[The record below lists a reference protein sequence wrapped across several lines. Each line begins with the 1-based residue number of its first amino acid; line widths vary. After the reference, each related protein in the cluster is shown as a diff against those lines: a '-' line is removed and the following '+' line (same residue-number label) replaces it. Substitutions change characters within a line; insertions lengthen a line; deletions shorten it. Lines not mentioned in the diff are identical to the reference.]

1 LHAADDASP
10 RDRISDPPPS
20 PFPSPAERERGKER
34 ERERIEE
41 EGTYIPGVG
50 YRGGGGMKDEDTAER

>member
-1 LHAADDASP
+1 MMPPRAIGSAIPHPPRSP
-10 RDRISDPPPS
+10 PRRKEKEG
-20 PFPSPAERERGKER
+20 ERER